1 MENQFVSYEKAIE
14 LKELG
19 FDELCWAW
27 YNMPDED
34 VRYCF
39 SEQRSPITNSHE
51 EWSAQI
57 WKSKVENIGLPTSS
71 QVFKWFREKY
81 DYYCEIFVDDNKT
94 FGFLISYFVEDGR
107 ADKPIQRGYNSYEEA
122 EDACINK
129 LIEVIKEK

>member
-1 MENQFVSYEKAIE
+1 MEFITHTQALE
-14 LKELG
+14 LKQLG

-27 YNMPDED
+27 YNIPDED
-34 VRYCF
+34 VRYCY

-57 WKSKVENIGLPTSS
+57 WGKKAENIGLPTSS
-71 QVFKWFREKY
+71 QVLKWFREKY
-81 DYYCEIFVDDNKT
+81 DYHCEIFVDDNKT

-129 LIEVIKEK
+129 LIEILKQK